1 MPGHGAAQLPSV
13 VIDTY
18 NEEMRDADGFVG
30 DRASRRAFYAMLDDW
45 RAKLAKVGDDPL
57 GEKASEE
64 LGKKRLDK
72 LLIEGNPETAA
83 LLHGAV
89 EDFAQELATVARRFL
104 RLKTWRGTQR
114 IVVGGGLRD
123 SRLGELAI
131 GRASLLLKAEGT
143 ETSLQ
148 PVRHHPDQAGLI
160 GAVHLAPA
168 WVFSGHDAILAVDI
182 GGTNMRA
189 GVVKLNLKQAADLAE
204 AEVVASEIW
213 RHRDD
218 KPTRDQAL
226 ERLGKML
233 RGIAKRAEKAKL
245 RLAPFI
251 GVGCPGLIEADG
263 SIRRGGQNLPGNWE
277 SSRFNLPA
285 SLRELVP
292 ELGGHETTVVLHNDA
307 VVQGLSERPFMAD
320 VEHWG
325 VLTIGTGLG
334 NARFT
339 NRKQGKG
346 E

>member
-307 VVQGLSERPFMAD
+307 VVQGLSEVPNMKD

-325 VLTIGTGLG
+325 VMTIGTGLG

-339 NRKQGKG
+339 NRAD
-346 E
+346 